1 MFKPINYGY
10 NDSKGCGR
18 EGSKEQQ
25 SDLIVRDLI
34 VRDLIVRDL
43 IVRDLIVGK
52 SLLNTQCQYKLNDDK
67 PILEFIKIFREDK
80 NKTNLI
86 TGGIYLST
94 K

>member
-10 NDSKGCGR
+10 CDSKGPK
-18 EGSKEQQ
+18 SKEQQ
-25 SDLIVRDLI
+25 S
-34 VRDLIVRDL
+34 DL

-80 NKTNLI
+80 DKTNLI
-86 TGGIYLST
+86 TGEFIYQQNNNDEQYSDEC
-94 K
+94 

>member
-10 NDSKGCGR
+10 NDSKGS
-18 EGSKEQQ
+18 EGSEGSEEQQ
-25 SDLIVRDLI
+25 S
-34 VRDLIVRDL
+34 DL

-86 TGGIYLST
+86 TGEFIYQQNNNDEQYSDDC
-94 K
+94 

>member
-10 NDSKGCGR
+10 NDSKGKK
-18 EGSKEQQ
+18 SKEQQ
-25 SDLIVRDLI
+25 S
-34 VRDLIVRDL
+34 DL

-80 NKTNLI
+80 DKKNLI
-86 TGGIYLST
+86 TGEFIYQQNNNDEQYSDEC
-94 K
+94 